1 MIRVTVW
8 NEFYHEKVNER
19 VAAVYPNGIHRAIA
33 DFLDKDDEITVR
45 LASLEEQECGL
56 SEEILNDTDVLIW
69 WAHIQH
75 DKVPDEIAD
84 RVKNHVLKGM
94 GFIPLH
100 SAHFCKPFGMLMGTS
115 CTLKWRDDD
124 RERVWC
130 VNPGHPI
137 AEGIPEFFELD
148 HEEMY
153 GEPFDIPKP
162 DDLIFIGWFKG
173 GEVFRTGCAFE
184 RGYGKIFYFQPG
196 HEEYPTYYN
205 TYVQRIIKN
214 AVHWAAPRNRR
225 KTIEA
230 PRAISLETNLEIN
243 NL

>member
-8 NEFYHEKVNER
+8 NEFYHEKVNEQ
-19 VAAVYPNGIHRAIA
+19 VAAVYPNGIHGAIA
-33 DFLDKDDEITVR
+33 EFLDEDDEITVR
-45 LASLEEQECGL
+45 LASLEDPEYGL
-56 SEEILNDTDVLIW
+56 SENVLDNTDVLIW
-69 WAHIQH
+69 WAHVQH
-75 DKVPDEIAD
+75 DKVPDEVAG
-84 RVKNHVLKGM
+84 RVKDHVLKGM

-100 SAHFCKPFGMLMGTS
+100 SAHFCKPFGMLMGTA
-115 CTLKWRDDD
+115 CTLRWRDND
-124 RERVWC
+124 RERLWC

-153 GEPFDIPKP
+153 GEHFDIPQP

-173 GEVFRTGCAFE
+173 GEVFRSGCTFE
-184 RGYGKIFYFQPG
+184 RGYGRVFYFQPG

-205 TYVQRIIKN
+205 PYVQRIIKN
-214 AVHWAAPRNRR
+214 AVHWAAPRKRR

-230 PRAISLETNLEIN
+230 PRAVSPEANPEKN
-243 NL
+243 N